1 MCRKAGQKQRTL
13 LRLSPYPDTT
23 KRKTK
28 YTTTVK
34 PQLNYCPLVW
44 MFCPRKSN
52 NLIKKVQERA
62 LRITYNDQL
71 TDFKSLLSN
80 HNEIT
85 IHQRNLQVLM
95 TEIYKII
102 NHIAPPIMSSLFEI
116 RENTHNTRYFQVL
129 SNESRR
135 TVNYGL
141 ETICYRAPFL
151 WANLPPEYKLANSL
165 NIFKRKIKT
174 WKEKI
179 VHVGYAKHTLEK
191 WATFSFPR
199 SRSISGTLFFFFL
212 YTIQKLSTLN
222 RSQKKLKK

>member
-1 MCRKAGQKQRTL
+1 M
-13 LRLSPYPDTT
+13 
-23 KRKTK
+23 
-28 YTTTVK
+28 VK
-34 PQLNYCPLVW
+34 SQLNYCLIVS
-44 MFCPRKSN
+44 MFFPRSSS
-52 NLIKKVQERA
+52 NLINKVQERA

-135 TVNYGL
+135 TINYGL
-141 ETICYRAPFL
+141 ETIYYRAPFL
-151 WANLPPEYKLANSL
+151 WANLPSEYKLANSL
-165 NIFKRKIKT
+165 NIFKRKIKN
-174 WKEKI
+174 WKGENCPCRSCKTY
-179 VHVGYAKHTLEK
+179 VRELGYIK
-191 WATFSFPR
+191 FS
-199 SRSISGTLFFFFL
+199 SESINIYNIFFL
-212 YTIQKLSTLN
+212 FLIQLKNKKSLN
-222 RSQKKLKK
+222 AQPFTEKLKELL